1 MNVSTYVITGGT
13 TGIGAAVRK
22 LLQGQGH
29 EVFNIDYKGGD
40 YLADLSTVEGR
51 QGAIDEVFRRYPDGI
66 DVLICNAGVGP
77 TAPPKTIFA
86 LNFFASVQLAEELR
100 PLLKKKHGN
109 CVITSSNSITN
120 MTVRMDWVDMLSNV
134 MDEDR
139 ILELADDIPR
149 NQTPSCY
156 SSSKHALAR
165 WVRRISPSW
174 AVDGLR
180 INSVAP
186 GNTTTPMTQG
196 MTDAQMEAA
205 LLIPIPTRY
214 GRREFL
220 DAQEIA
226 NGIVFLASPL
236 ASGINGVILFV
247 DGGID
252 ALLRSEQI

>member
-1 MNVSTYVITGGT
+1 MSIYVITGGT
-13 TGIGAAVRK
+13 TGIGAAARK
-22 LLQGQGH
+22 ILLDQGH

-40 YLADLSTVEGR
+40 YLADLSKPEGR
-51 QGAIDEVFRRYPDGI
+51 VGAIEEVKRRYPDGI

-77 TAPPKTIFA
+77 TFPAKAIFA
-86 LNFFASVQLAEELR
+86 LNFFASVQIAEGLR

-109 CVITSSNSITN
+109 CVVTSSNSITN

-134 MDEDR
+134 MDEER
-139 ILELADDIPR
+139 VMEFAADIP
-149 NQTPSCY
+149 QSLAPSCY
-156 SSSKHALAR
+156 SSSKRALAR

-196 MTDAQMEAA
+196 MTSSQMDAA

-220 DAQEIA
+220 DAEEIA

>member
-1 MNVSTYVITGGT
+1 MGICVITGGS
-13 TGIGAAVRK
+13 TGIGAETRA
-22 LLQGQGH
+22 LLLEQGH

-40 YLADLSTVEGR
+40 YVADLSVKEGR
-51 QGAIDEVFRRYPDGI
+51 EGAVKAVYEKYPDGI

-77 TAPPKTIFA
+77 TAPPKAIFA
-86 LNFFASVQLAEELR
+86 LNFFASVYLAEQLR
-100 PLLKKKHGN
+100 PLLKKKRGN

-120 MTVRMDWVDMLSNV
+120 MTVRMDLVDLLSNV

-139 ILELADDIPR
+139 ALEYAETIPR
-149 NQTPSCY
+149 EMTPSCY

-165 WVRRISPSW
+165 WVRRISASW

-186 GNTTTPMTQG
+186 GNTTTPMTKG
-196 MTDAQMEAA
+196 MTEAQRDAA

-214 GRREFL
+214 GTREFL
-220 DAQEIA
+220 DAKEIA
-226 NGIVFLASPL
+226 NSIVFLASPL

-252 ALLRSEQI
+252 ALLRSERF

>member
-1 MNVSTYVITGGT
+1 MSIYVITGGT
-13 TGIGAAVRK
+13 TGIGAAAREK
-22 LLQGQGH
+22 LNEQGH

-40 YLADLSTVEGR
+40 YLADLSTKEGR

-77 TAPPKTIFA
+77 TAPPSMIFS
-86 LNFFASVQLAEELR
+86 LNFFASVQMAEGLR
-100 PLLKKKHGN
+100 PLLKKKRGN
-109 CVITSSNSITN
+109 CVVTSSNSITN

-134 MDEDR
+134 MDEGR
-139 ILELADDIPR
+139 VLEFAASIPST
-149 NQTPSCY
+149 QTPSCY

-165 WVRRISPSW
+165 WVRRVSPSW

-186 GNTTTPMTQG
+186 GNTTTPMTKG
-196 MTDAQMEAA
+196 MTAAQMDAA

-214 GRREFL
+214 GRKEFL
-220 DAQEIA
+220 DAEEIA
-226 NGIVFLASPL
+226 NGIIFLASPM

-252 ALLRSEQI
+252 ALLRSERF

>member
-1 MNVSTYVITGGT
+1 MAIYVITGGT
-13 TGIGAAVRK
+13 TGIGAAAK
-22 LLQGQGH
+22 EKILEQGH

-40 YLADLSTVEGR
+40 YLADLSIPEGR

-77 TAPPKTIFA
+77 TAPAEVIFS
-86 LNFFASVQLAEELR
+86 LNFYASIQMAEGLR
-100 PLLKKKHGN
+100 PLLKKKGGN

-120 MTVRMDWVDMLSNV
+120 MTVRMDLVDMLSNI
-134 MDEDR
+134 MDEER
-139 ILELADDIPR
+139 TREVAKEMTKA
-149 NQTPSCY
+149 QGPSCY

-180 INSVAP
+180 INAVAP

-196 MTDAQMEAA
+196 MTEAQMNAA

-214 GRREFL
+214 GRKEFL
-220 DAQEIA
+220 DADEIA

-236 ASGINGVILFV
+236 ASGINGVILFI